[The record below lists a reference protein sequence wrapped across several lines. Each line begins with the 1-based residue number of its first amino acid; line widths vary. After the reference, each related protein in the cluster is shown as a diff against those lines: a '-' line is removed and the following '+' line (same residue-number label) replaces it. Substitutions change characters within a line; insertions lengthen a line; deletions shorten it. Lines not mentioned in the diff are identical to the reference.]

1 MFKQRFRMTNLAY
14 FIQSMFPG
22 IDASMHGQP
31 MCKQLPELPEKSS
44 PFGYSAGRNVAS
56 FRLKG
61 N

>member
-1 MFKQRFRMTNLAY
+1 MTNLAY